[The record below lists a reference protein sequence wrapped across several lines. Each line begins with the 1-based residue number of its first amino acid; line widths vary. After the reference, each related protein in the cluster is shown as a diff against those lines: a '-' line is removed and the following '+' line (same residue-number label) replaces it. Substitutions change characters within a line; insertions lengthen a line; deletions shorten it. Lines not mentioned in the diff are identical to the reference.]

1 MFGMKLIYDQ
11 TGQMQDIQKIFLIIL
26 HKQYHQNLKNLSYIV
41 NINLNERYPIQILI
55 LIMSKF

>member
-41 NINLNERYPIQILI
+41 KHKFKREVLYSNFNINYE
-55 LIMSKF
+55 